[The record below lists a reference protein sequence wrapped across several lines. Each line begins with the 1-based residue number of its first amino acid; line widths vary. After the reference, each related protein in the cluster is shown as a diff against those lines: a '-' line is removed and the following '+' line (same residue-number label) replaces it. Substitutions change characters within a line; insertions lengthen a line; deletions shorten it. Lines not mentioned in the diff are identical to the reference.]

1 MSGAGKRAI
10 EDAAD
15 RLGEMLLE
23 TAEGS
28 AEYSYEDLAA
38 ATIEAGLRAVRG
50 QAPSGARVE
59 AVAAVLQ
66 AKLHGAAGAAG
77 AAWAGLSAPEK
88 EFWFDI
94 ARAAIA
100 ASDGALLDDIE
111 PGAKDAAD

>member
-38 ATIEAGLRAVRG
+38 ATIEAGLRSVCG
-50 QAPSGARVE
+50 QAPSGTRVE
-59 AVAAVLQ
+59 AVAAVPQ
-66 AKLHGAAGAAG
+66 AKLHGAAGAV
-77 AAWAGLSAPEK
+77 WAGLSAPEK

-111 PGAKDAAD
+111 PDAEDAADKA